1 MVIINKKLDSANKNY
16 RKEKSNNYT
25 IINYQKPNYTRKDIQ
40 CKQHKREIDKN
51 VFRTLSTSKELSV
64 KAAKRL
70 KP

>member
-51 VFRTLSTSKELSV
+51 VF
-64 KAAKRL
+64 
-70 KP
+70 